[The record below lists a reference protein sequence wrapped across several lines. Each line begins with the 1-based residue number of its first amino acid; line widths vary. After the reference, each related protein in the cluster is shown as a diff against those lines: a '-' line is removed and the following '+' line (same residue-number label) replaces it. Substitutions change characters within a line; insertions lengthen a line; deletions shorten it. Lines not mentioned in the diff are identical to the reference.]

1 MESIEMSPNAV
12 TSDSVI
18 SFTIDLINAGQTLVA
33 WATPRILALEE
44 NIREALDSHLGAD
57 PTDQAALAGQGTV
70 QMPILKDHPSLSPF
84 DNLVGRLMVL
94 AHLQCGLRIPD
105 LEYQKIAAVV
115 DRQGW
120 KPLRHLEG
128 NHRKKL
134 AISNQQSGSPI
145 HSFERALAPKS
156 KFRTAARRRFYRAH
170 DKYRKANPHLSA

>member
-12 TSDSVI
+12 TLDSII

-33 WATPRILALEE
+33 WAAPRVLALEE

-57 PTDQAALAGQGTV
+57 PMDQAALTDRCAI
-70 QMPILKDHPSLSPF
+70 QMPILKDHPGLSPF

-94 AHLQCGLRIPD
+94 AHLQCGQRIPD

-115 DRQGW
+115 DQQGW

-128 NHRKKL
+128 NHQTKL
-134 AISNQQSGSPI
+134 GIWNQRSGRPI
-145 HSFERALAPKS
+145 HSFEQALAPKS
-156 KFRTAARRRFYRAH
+156 KFRRAALRRFYRAH
-170 DKYRKANPHLSA
+170 DKYRKMNPQLSA